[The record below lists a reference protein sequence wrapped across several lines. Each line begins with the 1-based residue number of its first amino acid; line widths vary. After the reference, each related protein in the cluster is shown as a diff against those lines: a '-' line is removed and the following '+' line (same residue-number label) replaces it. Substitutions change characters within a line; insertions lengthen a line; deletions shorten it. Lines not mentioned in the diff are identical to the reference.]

1 MIPITTE
8 YQTLYLTI
16 FVFSLTWLSLKK
28 WKYPFRSGGWVSM
41 DFIPWFDILEPFWT
55 ETRELEGYWGICNI
69 TKEKMWTEKSR
80 GTASFSR

>member
-1 MIPITTE
+1 
-8 YQTLYLTI
+8 
-16 FVFSLTWLSLKK
+16 
-28 WKYPFRSGGWVSM
+28 M

-69 TKEKMWTEKSR
+69 TKVKMWMEKSR